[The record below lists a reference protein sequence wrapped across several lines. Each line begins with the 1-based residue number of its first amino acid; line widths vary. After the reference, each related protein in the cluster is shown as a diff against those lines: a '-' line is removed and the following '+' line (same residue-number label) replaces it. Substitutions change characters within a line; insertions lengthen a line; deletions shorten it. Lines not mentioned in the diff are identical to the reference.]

1 VHDGLS
7 LSQATLRFGDLTV
20 LNAVDLELQRGECL
34 LVGGESG
41 SGKSTFLEV
50 CAGLVTTTSGTV
62 TLAGERP
69 DLTRPSE
76 LFRRGV
82 RRGYVFEGGGLIANL
97 SALANVELPLRYH
110 ADVLDL
116 DARETDR
123 RAREALARLRVGQ
136 SDLHALP
143 AHLSFGVRKR
153 VAMARALA
161 LEPNFFFCDD
171 PDSGLD
177 ASTANLVYDLLV
189 ELRDDPG
196 VTMVVTTNSR
206 VLLDRLGL
214 RSKELVSGYLMDR
227 HFA

>member
-1 VHDGLS
+1 MNDGITLA
-7 LSQATLRFGDLTV
+7 QATLRYGDLTV
-20 LNAVDLELQRGECL
+20 LNGIDLELERGDCL

-41 SGKSTFLEV
+41 VGKSTFLEV

-69 DLTRPSE
+69 DQTRPSE

-82 RRGYVFEGGGLIANL
+82 RRGYVFEGGGLLANL
-97 SALANVELPLRYH
+97 SALANVTLPLRYH

-116 DARETDR
+116 DAREIDR
-123 RAREALARLRVGQ
+123 RAREALSRLRVSQ
-136 SDLHALP
+136 ADLHALP

-153 VAMARALA
+153 VALARALA
-161 LEPNFFFCDD
+161 LEPNFLFCDD
-171 PDSGLD
+171 PDAGLD
-177 ASTANLVYDLLV
+177 ASTANLVHDLLV
-189 ELRDDPG
+189 ELRDEPD
-196 VTMVVTTNSR
+196 VTVVITTNSR
-206 VLLDRLGL
+206 PLLDRLRL

>member
-1 VHDGLS
+1 VHDGLT
-7 LSQATLRFGDLTV
+7 LAQATLRFGDLTV
-20 LNAVDLELQRGECL
+20 LNGIDLELERGACL
-34 LVGGESG
+34 FVGGESG

-50 CAGLVTTTSGTV
+50 CAGLIPVTSGTV

-69 DLTRPSE
+69 DLARPSE

-82 RRGYVFEGGGLIANL
+82 RRGYVFEDGGLLANL
-97 SALANVELPLRYH
+97 TALANVMLPLRYH
-110 ADVLDL
+110 ADVLDV
-116 DARETDR
+116 DSREIDR
-123 RAREALARLRVGQ
+123 RARDALSRLRVSQ

-177 ASTANLVYDLLV
+177 ASTANLVHDVLA

-206 VLLDRLGL
+206 ALLERLRQ

>member
-1 VHDGLS
+1 MKDGITLA
-7 LSQATLRFGDLTV
+7 QATLRYGDLTV
-20 LNAVDLELQRGECL
+20 LNGIDLEVQRGECL

-41 SGKSTFLEV
+41 VGKSTFLEV
-50 CAGLVTTTSGTV
+50 CAGLITTTSGTV

-69 DLTRPSE
+69 DLARPSE

-82 RRGYVFEGGGLIANL
+82 RRGYVFEGGGLISNL
-97 SALANVELPLRYH
+97 STLANVALPLRYH

-116 DARETDR
+116 DPREIDR
-123 RAREALARLRVGQ
+123 RARDALARLRVSQ
-136 SDLHALP
+136 ADLHALP

-177 ASTANLVYDLLV
+177 ASTANLVHDILI
-189 ELRDDPG
+189 ELRNDPG
-196 VTMVVTTNSR
+196 VTVVVTTNSR
-206 VLLDRLGL
+206 SLLDRMRL